1 VRQHWLINSL
11 IGFVLFVLASLAMTS
26 MAITQAQ
33 AQTVS
38 LPGLSSGSEEES
50 ANVSGEEFQK
60 SLTDVIT
67 MLENEE
73 RRTELL
79 KSLRELQ
86 VTAGAASEDDG
97 VVHQGLLGAL
107 ADTLSDLG
115 DQAQSGDSPVD
126 QWSRQLV
133 QGVDDLRALND
144 DADQGEAIRAVAEGA
159 VLALVWGVLLV
170 LMIAFGRLIA
180 TRREWPLD
188 LPRDPK
194 GWLMAVHFLRR
205 MLPWTLSFAI
215 TLGIGQV
222 LPDSPGRTLV
232 LVVAYICL
240 CGRALSVVFETVIAF
255 FSRGHRFTAVQ
266 LLQQHALRG
275 LFVIGALIALGDAVN
290 STRLVE
296 MLGSELSSLASVL
309 SNMLAALLAARFILK
324 FKRPVRHLIC
334 NRPFKQRRDAST
346 AVEMIRS
353 LGGLWH
359 IPALLLVS
367 GSLLAIFITV
377 GDVGT
382 ALARS
387 IISASLLVLTLV
399 VTGLLRRQAERMG
412 KRRHRHR
419 QSQYRKR
426 LERFGFVLA
435 HIFAWMVFAEL
446 SMQVWGSSFFGL
458 GQQAVASARI
468 GQALVSL
475 GATVLLAWL
484 VWIFADTAIQ
494 RALTSSARSRG
505 RRVNQA
511 RAQTITPMIRNVIFV
526 TILIIAVIAGLAN
539 LGVNVTPLLA
549 GAGVIG
555 LAIGFGAQTLVQDLI
570 TGIFILIEDSLA
582 VDDFVQINNHMGTVE
597 GLTLRTVRLR
607 DLDGIVHIITF
618 SRIESIHNM
627 SRQFGIALMRIRIP
641 FDMKIDDAI
650 TLMQET
656 AQELRRDPMMR
667 HYIWSPL
674 EMQGVQGFEDGCPIL
689 RMRFR
694 TAPEMQWDV
703 SRAFNLLLKQ
713 RMEEQEI
720 DLGVPRLSVSME
732 ARSEDRM
739 EATAGTLFSL
749 EEGSQE
755 QAVQENT
762 PPEREQGKHEE
773 TQASDVNSQEHKKP
787 APPKPAPRPT
797 KAEIRQDEQARKHDN
812 TTNRAASH
820 RQKPQAQGKPQ
831 SDSYA
836 SPGGEHGDE

>member
-1 VRQHWLINSL
+1 MRQHWIINTVISV
-11 IGFVLFVLASLAMTS
+11 VLTVLVSV
-26 MAITQAQ
+26 MATQAQ
-33 AQTVS
+33 AQSVS
-38 LPGLSSGSEEES
+38 LPSLAGEPSEEV
-50 ANVSGEEFQK
+50 NVSSEEFQS
-60 SLTDVIT
+60 SLNDVIS

-79 KSLRELQ
+79 GSLRELQ
-86 VTAGAASEDDG
+86 VTADAAEEDT
-97 VVHQGLLGAL
+97 VTRQGLLGAL
-107 ADTLSDLG
+107 ADTLTDIG
-115 DQAQSGDSPVD
+115 EQAQAGDSPID
-126 QWSRQLV
+126 EWSRQLV
-133 QGVDDLRALND
+133 QGAADLRALND
-144 DADQGEAIRAVAEGA
+144 GAGQGAALRAVADST
-159 VLALVWGVLLV
+159 VLAIIWVTLLV
-170 LMIAFGRLIA
+170 VMIAFGRLVA
-180 TRREWPLD
+180 RRRNWPLD

-194 GWLMAVHFLRR
+194 AWLLAAHFLRR
-205 MLPWTLSFAI
+205 MLPWALAFAI
-215 TLGIGQV
+215 TLGIGQL
-222 LPDSPGRTLV
+222 LPYSPGRTLV

-255 FSRGHRFTAVQ
+255 FSRGHRFMAVQ
-266 LLQQHALRG
+266 VLQQRALRG

-296 MLGSELSSLASVL
+296 LLGGELAGLVSVIA
-309 SNMLAALLAARFILK
+309 NMLAALMSARFIIK

-334 NRPFKQRRDAST
+334 NRPYKQRRDANG
-346 AVEMIRS
+346 AVEMIRA

-359 IPALLLVS
+359 IPALLLVG

-399 VTGLLRRQAERMG
+399 ITGLLRRQAARME

-419 QSQYRKR
+419 YSQYRKR

-435 HIFAWMVFAEL
+435 HICSWMVFAEL
-446 SMQVWGSSFFGL
+446 SMQVWGGSLFGI
-458 GQQAVASARI
+458 GQQAVASSRI

-494 RALTSSARSRG
+494 RALTSSVRARG

-526 TILIIAVIAGLAN
+526 TILIIAFIAGLAN

-582 VDDFVQINNHMGTVE
+582 VDDFVRINNHMGTVE

-641 FDMKIDDAI
+641 YDMKIDDAI

-656 AQELRRDPMMR
+656 AQELRKDPMMR

-674 EMQGVQGFEDGCPIL
+674 EMQGVQGFEEGCPVL

-713 RMEEQEI
+713 RMEEQSI

-739 EATAGTLFSL
+739 EPTEGTDLSF
-749 EEGSQE
+749 GDAQ
-755 QAVQENT
+755 T
-762 PPEREQGKHEE
+762 
-773 TQASDVNSQEHKKP
+773 SDAEDQSKKKP

-797 KAEIRQDEQARKHDN
+797 QAEVKRDERERNVPASRTERLTQGESHGNTHAR
-812 TTNRAASH
+812 TNDES
-820 RQKPQAQGKPQ
+820 
-831 SDSYA
+831 
-836 SPGGEHGDE
+836 GDE

>member
-1 VRQHWLINSL
+1 MRQHW
-11 IGFVLFVLASLAMTS
+11 
-26 MAITQAQ
+26 ITQIIVGVVLSMLLSAAALAQ
-33 AQTVS
+33 SVS
-38 LPGLSSGSEEES
+38 LPNLTGGDSSEQSEVSNEDFQRS
-50 ANVSGEEFQK
+50 LGNVIS
-60 SLTDVIT
+60 

-73 RRTELL
+73 QRTALL
-79 KSLRELQ
+79 DSLRELQ
-86 VTAGAASEDDG
+86 VSTEAAEEDG
-97 VVHQGLLGAL
+97 VVRQGLLGAL
-107 ADTLSDLG
+107 ADTLSDIG
-115 DQAQSGDSPVD
+115 EQAQAGDSPID
-126 QWSRQLV
+126 EWSRQLV
-133 QGVDDLRALND
+133 QGVEDLRALNAGAEQR
-144 DADQGEAIRAVAEGA
+144 DAVRAVAEGTLLA
-159 VLALVWGVLLV
+159 VIWSGLLV
-170 LMIAFGRLIA
+170 AMIAFGRVVA
-180 TRREWPLD
+180 KRRHWPLD

-194 GWLMAVHFLRR
+194 AWLLAVHFLRR
-205 MLPWTLSFAI
+205 MLPWALAFVI
-215 TLGIGQV
+215 TLGVGQL
-222 LPDSPGRTLV
+222 LPYSPGRALV

-266 LLQQHALRG
+266 VLQHKALRG

-290 STRLVE
+290 STRLME
-296 MLGSELSSLASVL
+296 LLGTDLSGLVSVL
-309 SNMLAALLAARFILK
+309 ANMLAALLSARFIFK
-324 FKRPVRHLIC
+324 FQRPIRHLIC
-334 NRPFKQRRDAST
+334 NRPYKQRRDAST
-346 AVEMIRS
+346 AVELVRA

-359 IPALLLVS
+359 IPALLMVG
-367 GSLLAIFITV
+367 GSLLAMFVTV

-387 IISASLLVLTLV
+387 IVSASLLVLTLV
-399 VTGLLRRQAERMG
+399 ITGLLRRQEERLG
-412 KRRHRHR
+412 KRRHRR
-419 QSQYRKR
+419 RFSQYRKR

-435 HIFAWMVFAEL
+435 HICAWMVFAEL
-446 SMQVWGSSFFGL
+446 SMQVWGGSLFGL

-526 TILIIAVIAGLAN
+526 AILIIAVIAGLAN

-582 VDDFVQINNHMGTVE
+582 VDDFVQINGHMGTVE

-607 DLDGIVHIITF
+607 DLDGVLHIITF

-641 FDMKIDDAI
+641 YDMKIDDAI

-656 AQELRRDPMMR
+656 AQELRKDPMMR

-674 EMQGVQGFEDGCPIL
+674 EMQGVQGFEEGCPIL

-713 RMEEQEI
+713 RMEAQEI

-732 ARSEDRM
+732 ARSESRM
-739 EATAGTLFSL
+739 EDTSGTDLSMERG
-749 EEGSQE
+749 EESRSSS
-755 QAVQENT
+755 N
-762 PPEREQGKHEE
+762 EE
-773 TQASDVNSQEHKKP
+773 PHKKP

-797 KAEIRQDEQARKHDN
+797 QAEIRQDERERHGTSAQA
-812 TTNRAASH
+812 
-820 RQKPQAQGKPQ
+820 KPQAQGKPQ
-831 SDSYA
+831 SEAYA
-836 SPGGEHGDE
+836 RPHGENGDE

>member
-1 VRQHWLINSL
+1 VRQYGLINTIISVVFFL
-11 IGFVLFVLASLAMTS
+11 LASLILTS
-26 MAITQAQ
+26 LAFTQAQ
-33 AQTVS
+33 AQIVS
-38 LPGLSSGSEEES
+38 LPSLGGGAEEQAE
-50 ANVSGEEFQK
+50 VSGEEFQR
-60 SLTDVIT
+60 SLNDVIG
-67 MLENEE
+67 MLESEE
-73 RRTELL
+73 QRTQLL
-79 KSLRELQ
+79 ESLRELQ
-86 VTAGAASEDDG
+86 IATGAAEQES
-97 VVHQGLLGAL
+97 VVRQGGLLGAL

-115 DQAQSGDSPVD
+115 DQAQAGNSPVD
-126 QWSRQLV
+126 EWARQLV
-133 QGVDDLRALND
+133 QGVEDLRALND
-144 DADQGEAIRAVAEGA
+144 DADQGEAVRAVAEGA
-159 VLALVWGVLLV
+159 VLAVVWTALLV
-170 LMIAFGRLIA
+170 VMIAFGRMLA
-180 TRREWPLD
+180 TRRDWPLD

-194 GWLMAVHFLRR
+194 GWLLAVHFFRR
-205 MLPWTLSFAI
+205 MLPWALSFAI

-255 FSRGHRFTAVQ
+255 FSRGHRFTAVL
-266 LLQQHALRG
+266 LLQQQALRG

-290 STRLVE
+290 SSRLVE
-296 MLGSELSSLASVL
+296 MLGSELSSLVSVL
-309 SNMLAALLAARFILK
+309 ANMLAALLSARFILK

-334 NRPFKQRRDAST
+334 NRPYKQRRDAST

-399 VTGLLRRQAERMG
+399 ITGLLRRQAERMG

-419 QSQYRKR
+419 YSQYRKR

-435 HIFAWMVFAEL
+435 HICSWMVFAEL
-446 SMQVWGSSFFGL
+446 SMQVWGGSLFGL
-458 GQQAVASARI
+458 GQQAVASTRI
-468 GQALVSL
+468 GQALLSL

-494 RALTSSARSRG
+494 RALTSSSRARG

-526 TILIIAVIAGLAN
+526 TILIIAVISGLAN

-582 VDDFVQINNHMGTVE
+582 VDDFVQINGHMGTVE

-607 DLDGIVHIITF
+607 DLDGVVHIITF

-641 FDMKIDDAI
+641 YDMKIDDAI

-713 RMEEQEI
+713 RMEAQEI

-739 EATAGTLFSL
+739 EATSGTSFSL
-749 EEGSQE
+749 EDGVSENAQSEAKAAPASAQSAASQS
-755 QAVQENT
+755 V
-762 PPEREQGKHEE
+762 
-773 TQASDVNSQEHKKP
+773 ASQTEHHKKP
-787 APPKPAPRPT
+787 APPTPAPRPT
-797 KAEIRQDEQARKHDN
+797 KAEIRQDEQVRKHGEMA
-812 TTNRAASH
+812 NRAASH
-820 RQKPQAQGKPQ
+820 RHTPQVQGEPQ
-831 SDSYA
+831 GETYA
-836 SPGGEHGDE
+836 SPGGEHGDQ

>member
-1 VRQHWLINSL
+1 MRQHWLISAV
-11 IGFVLFVLASLAMTS
+11 IGVVLFVLASLLLTS

-33 AQTVS
+33 AQVVS
-38 LPGLSSGSEEES
+38 IPGLGGGSEEQEVE
-50 ANVSGEEFQK
+50 VSGEEFQA

-73 RRTELL
+73 QRTELL
-79 KSLRELQ
+79 TSLRELQ
-86 VTAGAASEDDG
+86 VTADAATEDEG
-97 VVHQGLLGAL
+97 VVRQGLLGAL

-115 DQAQSGDSPVD
+115 DQAQAGDSPVD
-126 QWSRQLV
+126 QWARQLV
-133 QGVDDLRALND
+133 QGADDLRALND

-159 VLALVWGVLLV
+159 VLALVWIGLLV
-170 LMIAFGRLIA
+170 VMIAFGRMVA

-194 GWLMAVHFLRR
+194 AWLMAVHFLRR
-205 MLPWTLSFAI
+205 MLPWALAFAI

-275 LFVIGALIALGDAVN
+275 MFVIGALIALGDAAN

-296 MLGSELSSLASVL
+296 LLGSELSSLVSVL
-309 SNMLAALLAARFILK
+309 SNMLAALLSARFILK

-412 KRRHRHR
+412 RRRHRHR

-703 SRAFNLLLKQ
+703 ARAFNLLLKQ
-713 RMEEQEI
+713 RMEAQEI
-720 DLGVPRLSVSME
+720 DLGVPRLSISME
-732 ARSEDRM
+732 SRSEDRM
-739 EATAGTLFSL
+739 EATAGTSFSL
-749 EEGSQE
+749 DNEAPESDQGESDTEQE
-755 QAVQENT
+755 S
-762 PPEREQGKHEE
+762 E
-773 TQASDVNSQEHKKP
+773 TDTGDHKKP

-797 KAEIRQDEQARKHDN
+797 KAEIRRDEQARKYDE
-812 TTNRAASH
+812 TPNRAASH
-820 RQKPQAQGKPQ
+820 RQKPPAQGKPQ
-831 SDSYA
+831 ADTYA
-836 SPGGEHGDE
+836 STGGEHGDE

>member
-1 VRQHWLINSL
+1 MRQHRLIHTIIS
-11 IGFVLFVLASLAMTS
+11 IVFFVLISVTA
-26 MAITQAQ
+26 TQAQ
-33 AQTVS
+33 AQMVS
-38 LPGLSSGSEEES
+38 LPSLGGGADEEKSDVSSS
-50 ANVSGEEFQK
+50 EFQS
-60 SLTDVIT
+60 SLNDVIG

-73 RRTELL
+73 QRTQLL
-79 KSLRELQ
+79 SSLRELQ
-86 VTAGAASEDDG
+86 VTADAANEEDSI
-97 VVHQGLLGAL
+97 VRQGLLGAL

-115 DQAQSGDSPVD
+115 DQAQAGNSPLD
-126 QWSRQLV
+126 EWSRQLA
-133 QGVDDLRALND
+133 QGADDLRALTD
-144 DADQGEAIRAVAEGA
+144 DADQGEIIRAVAEGA
-159 VLALVWGVLLV
+159 VLALIWTGLLV
-170 LMIAFGRLIA
+170 VMIALGRMLA
-180 TRREWPLD
+180 TRRHWPLD

-194 GWLMAVHFLRR
+194 GRLLAIHFFRR
-205 MLPWTLSFAI
+205 MLPWTLAFAI
-215 TLGIGQV
+215 TLGVGQV
-222 LPDSPGRTLV
+222 LPDSPGRTMV
-232 LVVAYICL
+232 LVMAYICL
-240 CGRALSVVFETVIAF
+240 CGRALSVVFETVVAF

-266 LLQQHALRG
+266 LLQQQALRG
-275 LFVIGALIALGDAVN
+275 LFVIGAVIALGDAVN

-296 MLGSELSSLASVL
+296 LLGSELSSLVSVL
-309 SNMLAALLAARFILK
+309 ANMLAALLSVRFILK

-367 GSLLAIFITV
+367 GSLMAIFITA

-399 VTGLLRRQAERMG
+399 ITGLLRRQSERMG

-419 QSQYRKR
+419 YSQYRKR

-435 HIFAWMVFAEL
+435 YICSWMVFAEL
-446 SMQVWGSSFFGL
+446 SMQVWGGSLFGL

-475 GATVLLAWL
+475 GATLLLAWL
-484 VWIFADTAIQ
+484 VWILADTAIQ

-526 TILIIAVIAGLAN
+526 IILIIAVISGLAN

-582 VDDFVQINNHMGTVE
+582 VDDFVKINSHMGTVE

-607 DLDGIVHIITF
+607 DLDGVVHIITF

-641 FDMKIDDAI
+641 YDMKIDDAI

-656 AQELRRDPMMR
+656 AQELRKDPMMR

-713 RMEEQEI
+713 RMESQAI
-720 DLGVPRLSVSME
+720 DLGIPRLSVSME
-732 ARSEDRM
+732 ARSEDRRQDETGTDFAI
-739 EATAGTLFSL
+739 EASG
-749 EEGSQE
+749 EEDTDSS
-755 QAVQENT
+755 
-762 PPEREQGKHEE
+762 R
-773 TQASDVNSQEHKKP
+773 KKP
-787 APPKPAPRPT
+787 APPQPAPLPT
-797 KAEIRQDEQARKHDN
+797 KAETQRDEYERANDK
-812 TTNRAASH
+812 TAERAASH
-820 RQKPQAQGKPQ
+820 RHKPQAQGEPQ
-831 SDSYA
+831 SNTYA
-836 SPGGEHGDE
+836 SASGEHGDE

>member
-1 VRQHWLINSL
+1 MRQHWIINTVISVFL
-11 IGFVLFVLASLAMTS
+11 TVLVSVTATQV
-26 MAITQAQ
+26 QAQ
-33 AQTVS
+33 SVS
-38 LPGLSSGSEEES
+38 LPSLAGEPSDEV
-50 ANVSGEEFQK
+50 NVSSEEFQS
-60 SLTDVIT
+60 SLNDVIS

-79 KSLRELQ
+79 GSLRELQ
-86 VTAGAASEDDG
+86 VTADAAEEDT
-97 VVHQGLLGAL
+97 VTRQGLLGAL
-107 ADTLSDLG
+107 ADTLTDIG
-115 DQAQSGDSPVD
+115 EQAQAGDSPID
-126 QWSRQLV
+126 EWSRQLV
-133 QGVDDLRALND
+133 QGAADLRALND
-144 DADQGEAIRAVAEGA
+144 GAGQGAALRAVADGTVMA
-159 VLALVWGVLLV
+159 VIWITLLV
-170 LMIAFGRLIA
+170 VMIAFGRLVA
-180 TRREWPLD
+180 RRRSWPLD

-194 GWLMAVHFLRR
+194 AWLLAAHFLRR
-205 MLPWTLSFAI
+205 MLPWALAFAI
-215 TLGIGQV
+215 TLGIGQL
-222 LPDSPGRTLV
+222 LPFSPGRTLV

-255 FSRGHRFTAVQ
+255 FSRGHRFMAVQ
-266 LLQQHALRG
+266 LLQQRALRG

-296 MLGSELSSLASVL
+296 LLGGELAGLVSVIA
-309 SNMLAALLAARFILK
+309 NMLAALMSARFIIK

-334 NRPFKQRRDAST
+334 NRPYKQRRDANG
-346 AVEMIRS
+346 AVEMIRA

-359 IPALLLVS
+359 IPALLLVG

-399 VTGLLRRQAERMG
+399 ITGLLRRQAVRME

-419 QSQYRKR
+419 YSQYRKR

-435 HIFAWMVFAEL
+435 HICSWMIFAEL
-446 SMQVWGSSFFGL
+446 SMQVWGGSLFGI
-458 GQQAVASARI
+458 GQQAVASSRI

-494 RALTSSARSRG
+494 RALTSSVRARG

-526 TILIIAVIAGLAN
+526 TILIIAFIAGLAN

-582 VDDFVQINNHMGTVE
+582 VDDFVRINNHMGTVE

-607 DLDGIVHIITF
+607 DLDGVVHIITF

-641 FDMKIDDAI
+641 YDMKIDDAI

-656 AQELRRDPMMR
+656 AQELRKDPMMR

-674 EMQGVQGFEDGCPIL
+674 EMQGVQSFEEGCPVL

-713 RMEEQEI
+713 RMEEQSI

-739 EATAGTLFSL
+739 EPTEGTDLSF
-749 EEGSQE
+749 GDAQ
-755 QAVQENT
+755 T
-762 PPEREQGKHEE
+762 
-773 TQASDVNSQEHKKP
+773 SDAEDQSKKKP

-797 KAEIRQDEQARKHDN
+797 QAEVKRDERERNVSTSRTEHLTQSEPRSNTYAR
-812 TTNRAASH
+812 TNAE
-820 RQKPQAQGKPQ
+820 
-831 SDSYA
+831 SD
-836 SPGGEHGDE
+836 DE

>member
-1 VRQHWLINSL
+1 MRQHWLINSL
-11 IGFVLFVLASLAMTS
+11 IGVVLFVLASLAVTS

-33 AQTVS
+33 AQVVS
-38 LPGLSSGSEEES
+38 LPGLSSGSEEQAAE
-50 ANVSGEEFQK
+50 VSGEEFQS
-60 SLTDVIT
+60 SLNDVIT
-67 MLENEE
+67 MLENEQQ
-73 RRTELL
+73 RTELL

-86 VTAGAASEDDG
+86 VTADAASEDEG
-97 VVHQGLLGAL
+97 VVRQGLLGAL

-115 DQAQSGDSPVD
+115 DQAEAGGSPID
-126 QWSRQLV
+126 EWARQLA
-133 QGVDDLRALND
+133 QGVEDLRALND

-159 VLALVWGVLLV
+159 VLAFIWGVLLV
-170 LMIAFGRLIA
+170 VMIAFGRMVA

-205 MLPWTLSFAI
+205 MLPWALSFAI

-266 LLQQHALRG
+266 LLQQRALRG

-290 STRLVE
+290 SSRLVE
-296 MLGSELSSLASVL
+296 MLGSELSSLVSVL
-309 SNMLAALLAARFILK
+309 SNMLAALLAARFIIK

-346 AVEMIRS
+346 AVEMVRS

-399 VTGLLRRQAERMG
+399 VTGLLRRQAERIG

-435 HIFAWMVFAEL
+435 HICSWMVFAEL

-468 GQALVSL
+468 GQALMSL

-511 RAQTITPMIRNVIFV
+511 RAQTITPMIRNIIFV

-582 VDDFVQINNHMGTVE
+582 VDDFVQINSHTGTVE

-713 RMEEQEI
+713 RMEAQEI

-739 EATAGTLFSL
+739 EAAAGTSFSL
-749 EEGSQE
+749 EKGSQE
-755 QAVQENT
+755 TAQENGSS
-762 PPEREQGKHEE
+762 ESEQGKGEA
-773 TQASDVNSQEHKKP
+773 TQASGSNDEHHKKP
-787 APPKPAPRPT
+787 APPKPAPQPT
-797 KAEIRQDEQARKHDN
+797 KAEIRQDEQARKQDK
-812 TTNRAASH
+812 TANRAVSH
-820 RQKPQAQGKPQ
+820 RQKPQAQGEPQ
-831 SDSYA
+831 GDTYA

>member
-1 VRQHWLINSL
+1 VRQHWLIKSF
-11 IGFVLFVLASLAMTS
+11 IGFVLLVLASLAVTS

-38 LPGLSSGSEEES
+38 LPGLSSSSEEQTAE
-50 ANVSGEEFQK
+50 VSGEEFQQ
-60 SLTDVIT
+60 SLNDVIT
-67 MLENEE
+67 MLENEQQ
-73 RRTELL
+73 RTELL

-86 VTAGAASEDDG
+86 VTAGAASEDEG

-133 QGVDDLRALND
+133 QGVEDMRALND
-144 DADQGEAIRAVAEGA
+144 DADQGEAVRAVAEGA
-159 VLALVWGVLLV
+159 VLAFIWGVLLV
-170 LMIAFGRLIA
+170 VMIAFGRMVA

-205 MLPWTLSFAI
+205 MLPWALSFAI

-232 LVVAYICL
+232 LVVAYICV

-266 LLQQHALRG
+266 LLQQRALRG

-290 STRLVE
+290 SSRLVE
-296 MLGSELSSLASVL
+296 MLGSELSSLVSVL
-309 SNMLAALLAARFILK
+309 SNMLAALLAARFIIK

-713 RMEEQEI
+713 RMEAQEI

-732 ARSEDRM
+732 ARAEDRM
-739 EATAGTLFSL
+739 EAAAGTSFSL
-749 EEGSQE
+749 EEGPQDK
-755 QAVQENT
+755 AAQENGSS
-762 PPEREQGKHEE
+762 ENEQGKGEA
-773 TQASDVNSQEHKKP
+773 TQADESNTEDHKKP
-787 APPKPAPRPT
+787 APPTPAPRPT
-797 KAEIRQDEQARKHDN
+797 KAEIRQDEQTRKHDK
-812 TTNRAASH
+812 TANRAASH
-820 RQKPQAQGKPQ
+820 RQKPQAQGEPKGDTYT
-831 SDSYA
+831 ST
-836 SPGGEHGDE
+836 GGEHGDE

>member
-1 VRQHWLINSL
+1 MRQHWI
-11 IGFVLFVLASLAMTS
+11 IKIIVVMVLS
-26 MAITQAQ
+26 MLLCATAQ
-33 AQTVS
+33 AQSVS
-38 LPGLSSGSEEES
+38 LPNLAGSDSSEQAE
-50 ANVSGEEFQK
+50 VSNEEFQS
-60 SLTDVIT
+60 SLNDVIS

-73 RRTELL
+73 QRTALL
-79 KSLRELQ
+79 SSLRELQ
-86 VTAGAASEDDG
+86 VSTDAAEDEG
-97 VVHQGLLGAL
+97 VVRQGLLGAL
-107 ADTLSDLG
+107 ADTLTDIG
-115 DQAQSGDSPVD
+115 EQAQAGDSPID
-126 QWSRQLV
+126 EWSRQLV
-133 QGVDDLRALND
+133 QGADDLRALND
-144 DADQGEAIRAVAEGA
+144 GADQGEAVRAVADGA
-159 VLALVWGVLLV
+159 VLGFVWTTLLV
-170 LMIAFGRLIA
+170 VMIAFGRLVA
-180 TRREWPLD
+180 TRRHWPLD

-194 GWLMAVHFLRR
+194 AWLLAVHFLRR
-205 MLPWTLSFAI
+205 MLPWTLAFAL
-215 TLGIGQV
+215 TLGIGQI
-222 LPDSPGRTLV
+222 LPYSPGRAV
-232 LVVAYICL
+232 VQVVAYICL

-255 FSRGHRFTAVQ
+255 FSRGHRFPAVQ
-266 LLQQHALRG
+266 VLQHKALRG

-296 MLGSELSSLASVL
+296 LLGAELSSLVSVL
-309 SNMLAALLAARFILK
+309 ANMLAALLSARFIFK
-324 FKRPVRHLIC
+324 FQRPVRHLIC
-334 NRPFKQRRDAST
+334 NRPYKQRRDASA
-346 AVEMIRS
+346 AVEMIRA

-359 IPALLLVS
+359 IPALLMVG
-367 GSLLAIFITV
+367 GSLMAIFITV

-387 IISASLLVLTLV
+387 IVSASLLVLTLV
-399 VTGLLRRQAERMG
+399 ATGLLRRQSERLN
-412 KRRHRHR
+412 KRRHRR
-419 QSQYRKR
+419 RFSQYRKR

-435 HIFAWMVFAEL
+435 HICAWMVFAEL
-446 SMQVWGSSFFGL
+446 SMQVWGGSLFGL

-475 GATVLLAWL
+475 GATILLAWL

-582 VDDFVQINNHMGTVE
+582 VDDFVQINGHMGTVE

-607 DLDGIVHIITF
+607 DLDGVVHIITF

-641 FDMKIDDAI
+641 YDMKIDDAI

-656 AQELRRDPMMR
+656 AQELRKDPMMR

-674 EMQGVQGFEDGCPIL
+674 EMQGVQGFEEGCPIL

-713 RMEEQEI
+713 RMEAQEI
-720 DLGVPRLSVSME
+720 DLGVPRLSLSME
-732 ARSEDRM
+732 ARSESRM
-739 EATAGTLFSL
+739 EDTSGTDLSFERG
-749 EEGSQE
+749 EEGGSSRQQE
-755 QAVQENT
+755 
-762 PPEREQGKHEE
+762 
-773 TQASDVNSQEHKKP
+773 DHKKP

-797 KAEIRQDEQARKHDN
+797 QAEIRQDERE
-812 TTNRAASH
+812 RRGASAH
-820 RQKPQAQGKPQ
+820 AKPQAQGKPQ
-831 SDSYA
+831 SEAYA
-836 SPGGEHGDE
+836 RPHGENGDE

>member
-1 VRQHWLINSL
+1 
-11 IGFVLFVLASLAMTS
+11 

-38 LPGLSSGSEEES
+38 LPGLSSSSEEQTAE
-50 ANVSGEEFQK
+50 VSGEEFQQ
-60 SLTDVIT
+60 SLNDVIT
-67 MLENEE
+67 MLENEQQ
-73 RRTELL
+73 RTELL

-86 VTAGAASEDDG
+86 VTAGAASEDEG

-133 QGVDDLRALND
+133 QGVEDMRALND
-144 DADQGEAIRAVAEGA
+144 DADQGEAVRAVAEGA
-159 VLALVWGVLLV
+159 VLAFIWGVLLV
-170 LMIAFGRLIA
+170 VMIAFGRMVA

-205 MLPWTLSFAI
+205 MLPWALSFAI

-232 LVVAYICL
+232 LVVAYICV

-266 LLQQHALRG
+266 LLQQRALRG

-290 STRLVE
+290 SSRLVE
-296 MLGSELSSLASVL
+296 MLGSELSSLVSVL
-309 SNMLAALLAARFILK
+309 SNMLAALLAARFIIK

-618 SRIESIHNM
+618 SRIQSIHNM

-713 RMEEQEI
+713 RMEAQEI

-732 ARSEDRM
+732 ARAEDLM
-739 EATAGTLFSL
+739 EATAGTSFSL

-755 QAVQENT
+755 QAGQENGSS
-762 PPEREQGKHEE
+762 ENEQGKGEV
-773 TQASDVNSQEHKKP
+773 TQTGDANPEDHKKP

-797 KAEIRQDEQARKHDN
+797 KAEIRQDEQTRKHDE
-812 TTNRAASH
+812 TANRAASH

-836 SPGGEHGDE
+836 STGGEHGDE

>member
-1 VRQHWLINSL
+1 MRQHWLIKSL
-11 IGFVLFVLASLAMTS
+11 IGVALFVLANLVLMST
-26 MAITQAQ
+26 AITQAQ

-38 LPGLSSGSEEES
+38 LPSLGGGSEEET
-50 ANVSGEEFQK
+50 AEVSGEEFQA
-60 SLTDVIT
+60 SLNDVIG
-67 MLENEE
+67 MLENEKQ
-73 RRTELL
+73 RTELL
-79 KSLRELQ
+79 NSLRELQ
-86 VTAGAASEDDG
+86 VTAGTVGKKEG

-115 DQAQSGDSPVD
+115 DQAQAGGSPVD

-133 QGVDDLRALND
+133 QGANDLRALND
-144 DADQGEAIRAVAEGA
+144 DADQGEAIRAVVEGA
-159 VLALVWGVLLV
+159 VLALVWIVLLV
-170 LMIAFGRLIA
+170 VMIAFGRMLA

-205 MLPWTLSFAI
+205 MLPWALAFAM
-215 TLGIGQV
+215 TLGVGQV
-222 LPDSPGRTLV
+222 LPDSPGRTLA

-290 STRLVE
+290 SSRLVE
-296 MLGSELSSLASVL
+296 MLGSELSSLVSVL
-309 SNMLAALLAARFILK
+309 SNMLAALLAARFIIK

-334 NRPFKQRRDAST
+334 NRPFKQRRDASA

-359 IPALLLVS
+359 IPALLMVS

-399 VTGLLRRQAERMG
+399 VTGLLSRQAERMG

-419 QSQYRKR
+419 YSQYRKR

-435 HIFAWMVFAEL
+435 HICAWMVFAEL

-713 RMEEQEI
+713 RMEAQEI

-732 ARSEDRM
+732 ARSEDRL
-739 EATAGTLFSL
+739 EAAAGMSFAL
-749 EEGSQE
+749 EKDPQEGDSQE
-755 QAVQENT
+755 DSRESGQSGDEAGQEGESNT
-762 PPEREQGKHEE
+762 EQ
-773 TQASDVNSQEHKKP
+773 HKKP

-797 KAEIRQDEQARKHDN
+797 KAEIRRDEQERKHDKTAN
-812 TTNRAASH
+812 HAASH
-820 RQKPQAQGKPQ
+820 RRQPQAQGEPHGE
-831 SDSYA
+831 SYA
-836 SPGGEHGDE
+836 SPGGEHGD

>member
-1 VRQHWLINSL
+1 MRQHWLINSL
-11 IGFVLFVLASLAMTS
+11 IGVALFVLASLVMTS
-26 MAITQAQ
+26 MTITQAQ

-38 LPGLSSGSEEES
+38 LPSLGGGSEEET
-50 ANVSGEEFQK
+50 AEVSGEEFQA
-60 SLTDVIT
+60 SLNDVIT

-86 VTAGAASEDDG
+86 VTADAASEDEG
-97 VVHQGLLGAL
+97 VVRQGLLGAL

-115 DQAQSGDSPVD
+115 DQAQAGDSPVD
-126 QWSRQLV
+126 QWARQLV
-133 QGVDDLRALND
+133 QGAEDLRALND
-144 DADQGEAIRAVAEGA
+144 DADQGEAIRAVVEGA
-159 VLALVWGVLLV
+159 ILALIWGVLLV
-170 LMIAFGRLIA
+170 VMIAIGRMVA

-194 GWLMAVHFLRR
+194 AWLMAVHFLRR
-205 MLPWTLSFAI
+205 MLPWALSFAI

-266 LLQQHALRG
+266 LLQQRALRG
-275 LFVIGALIALGDAVN
+275 MFVIGALIALGDAVN

-296 MLGSELSSLASVL
+296 LLGSELSSLVSVL
-309 SNMLAALLAARFILK
+309 SNMLAALLAARFIIK

-399 VTGLLRRQAERMG
+399 VTGLLRRQAERIG

-468 GQALVSL
+468 GQALFSL

-494 RALTSSARSRG
+494 RALMSSARSRG

-713 RMEEQEI
+713 RMEAQEI
-720 DLGVPRLSVSME
+720 DLGVPRLSISME
-732 ARSEDRM
+732 SRSEDRM
-739 EATAGTLFSL
+739 EATAGTSFSL
-749 EEGSQE
+749 DDD
-755 QAVQENT
+755 A
-762 PPEREQGKHEE
+762 P
-773 TQASDVNSQEHKKP
+773 ASDQRASDAEQESDTDDHKRP
-787 APPKPAPRPT
+787 TPPKPAPRPT
-797 KAEIRQDEQARKHDN
+797 KAEIRRDEQERKYDK
-812 TTNRAASH
+812 TADRAASH
-820 RQKPQAQGKPQ
+820 RQKPPAQGKPQ
-831 SDSYA
+831 AGTYA
-836 SPGGEHGDE
+836 STGGEHGDE

>member
-1 VRQHWLINSL
+1 MRQHWIINTAIYIAL
-11 IGFVLFVLASLAMTS
+11 TVLVSV
-26 MAITQAQ
+26 MAAQVQAQ
-33 AQTVS
+33 VVS
-38 LPGLSSGSEEES
+38 LSGLSGNEPNQEEE
-50 ANVSGEEFQK
+50 VSSDEFQR
-60 SLTDVIT
+60 SLNDVIA
-67 MLENEE
+67 MLDNEE
-73 RRTELL
+73 QRTALL
-79 KSLRELQ
+79 NSLRELQ
-86 VTAGAASEDDG
+86 VTTDATQEEGI
-97 VVHQGLLGAL
+97 VRQGLLGAL
-107 ADTLSDLG
+107 ADTLTDLG
-115 DQAQSGDSPVD
+115 EQAQAGNSPID
-126 QWSRQLV
+126 EWSRQLV
-133 QGVDDLRALND
+133 QGAADLRALNAGTD
-144 DADQGEAIRAVAEGA
+144 RGQAIREVVDGA
-159 VLALVWGVLLV
+159 VMGIIWVTLLV
-170 LMIAFGRLIA
+170 LMIAFGRLVA

-194 GWLMAVHFLRR
+194 AWLLAAHFLRR
-205 MLPWTLSFAI
+205 MLPWALAFAI
-215 TLGIGQV
+215 ILGIAQL
-222 LPDSPGRTLV
+222 LPYSPGRTVV
-232 LVVAYICL
+232 LVIAYVCL
-240 CGRALSVVFETVIAF
+240 FGRALSVVFETVIAF

-266 LLQQHALRG
+266 LLQQQALRG

-290 STRLVE
+290 SARLVDL
-296 MLGSELSSLASVL
+296 LGTELSSLVSML
-309 SNMLAALLAARFILK
+309 SNMLAALLAARFIIK
-324 FKRPVRHLIC
+324 FKQPVRHLIC
-334 NRPFKQRRDAST
+334 NRPYKQRREAST
-346 AVEMIRS
+346 AVEMVRT

-359 IPALLLVS
+359 IPALLLVG

-399 VTGLLRRQAERMG
+399 VTGLIRRQSERLS
-412 KRRHRHR
+412 KRRRR
-419 QSQYRKR
+419 RFSQYRKR

-435 HIFAWMVFAEL
+435 HICSWMVFAEL
-446 SMQVWGSSFFGL
+446 SMQVWGGSLFGL
-458 GQQAVASARI
+458 GQEAVASTRI

-475 GATVLLAWL
+475 GATILLAWL

-494 RALTSSARSRG
+494 RALTSSGRARG

-526 TILIIAVIAGLAN
+526 AILIIAFIVGLAN

-582 VDDFVQINNHMGTVE
+582 VDDFVRINNHMGTVE

-607 DLDGIVHIITF
+607 DLDGVVHIITF

-641 FDMKIDDAI
+641 YDMKIDDAI

-656 AQELRRDPMMR
+656 AQELRNDPMMR

-674 EMQGVQGFEDGCPIL
+674 EMQGVQGFEEGCPIL

-713 RMEEQEI
+713 RMEAQSI

-739 EATAGTLFSL
+739 EPTGGTDLSFDNGEATTG
-749 EEGSQE
+749 E
-755 QAVQENT
+755 
-762 PPEREQGKHEE
+762 HE
-773 TQASDVNSQEHKKP
+773 ANKKP
-787 APPKPAPRPT
+787 APPRPAPQPT
-797 KAEIRQDEQARKHDN
+797 QAEIERDEGR
-812 TTNRAASH
+812 TYR
-820 RQKPQAQGKPQ
+820 G
-831 SDSYA
+831 
-836 SPGGEHGDE
+836 SP

>member
-1 VRQHWLINSL
+1 MLSML
-11 IGFVLFVLASLAMTS
+11 LSATALAQS
-26 MAITQAQ
+26 
-33 AQTVS
+33 VS
-38 LPGLSSGSEEES
+38 LPTLAGSESSEQTD
-50 ANVSGEEFQK
+50 VSNEEFQS
-60 SLTDVIT
+60 SLNDVIS

-73 RRTELL
+73 QRTALL
-79 KSLRELQ
+79 TSLRELQ
-86 VTAGAASEDDG
+86 VSTDAAEEEG
-97 VVHQGLLGAL
+97 VVRQGLLGAL
-107 ADTLSDLG
+107 ADTLTDIG
-115 DQAQSGDSPVD
+115 EQAQAGDSPID
-126 QWSRQLV
+126 EWSRQLV
-133 QGVDDLRALND
+133 QGAEDLRALND
-144 DADQGEAIRAVAEGA
+144 GASRGEALRAVADGA
-159 VLALVWGVLLV
+159 VLGFVWTTLLV
-170 LMIAFGRLIA
+170 VMIAFGRLVA
-180 TRREWPLD
+180 TRRHWPLD

-194 GWLMAVHFLRR
+194 AWLLAVHFLRR
-205 MLPWTLSFAI
+205 MLPWTLAFAM
-215 TLGIGQV
+215 TLGIGQI
-222 LPDSPGRTLV
+222 LPYSPGRAVV

-255 FSRGHRFTAVQ
+255 FSRGHRFPAVQ
-266 LLQQHALRG
+266 VLQHKALRG

-296 MLGSELSSLASVL
+296 LLGAELSSLVSVL
-309 SNMLAALLAARFILK
+309 ANMLAALLSARFIFK
-324 FKRPVRHLIC
+324 FQRPVRHLIC
-334 NRPFKQRRDAST
+334 NRPYKQRRDASA
-346 AVEMIRS
+346 AVEMIRA

-359 IPALLLVS
+359 IPALLMVG
-367 GSLLAIFITV
+367 GSLMAIFITV

-387 IISASLLVLTLV
+387 IVSASLLVLTLV
-399 VTGLLRRQAERMG
+399 ATGLLRRQSERLN
-412 KRRHRHR
+412 KRRHRR
-419 QSQYRKR
+419 RFSQYRKR

-435 HIFAWMVFAEL
+435 HICAWMVFAEL
-446 SMQVWGSSFFGL
+446 SMQVWGGSLFGL

-475 GATVLLAWL
+475 GATILLAWL

-582 VDDFVQINNHMGTVE
+582 VDDFVQINGHMGTVE

-607 DLDGIVHIITF
+607 DLDGVVHIITF

-641 FDMKIDDAI
+641 YDMKIDDAI

-656 AQELRRDPMMR
+656 AQELRKDPMMR

-674 EMQGVQGFEDGCPIL
+674 EMQGVQGFEEGCPIL

-713 RMEEQEI
+713 RMEAQEI
-720 DLGVPRLSVSME
+720 DLGVPRLSLSME
-732 ARSEDRM
+732 ARSESRM
-739 EATAGTLFSL
+739 QDTSGTDLSFERG
-749 EEGSQE
+749 EESSSSSQE
-755 QAVQENT
+755 
-762 PPEREQGKHEE
+762 G
-773 TQASDVNSQEHKKP
+773 HKKP

-797 KAEIRQDEQARKHDN
+797 QAEIRQDERERHGASTQA
-812 TTNRAASH
+812 
-820 RQKPQAQGKPQ
+820 KPQAQGKPQ
-831 SDSYA
+831 SEAYA
-836 SPGGEHGDE
+836 RPHGEDGDE

>member
-1 VRQHWLINSL
+1 MRQQWW
-11 IGFVLFVLASLAMTS
+11 IGFIVSIALCLLTGAV
-26 MAITQAQ
+26 QAQ
-33 AQTVS
+33 GVS
-38 LPGLSSGSEEES
+38 LPSLGGDQGDSQEPTVSS
-50 ANVSGEEFQK
+50 NEFQS
-60 SLTDVIT
+60 SLNDVIT
-67 MLENEE
+67 LLENEE
-73 RRTELL
+73 QRTALL
-79 KSLRELQ
+79 DSLRELQ
-86 VTAGAASEDDG
+86 VTSEATENDG
-97 VVHQGLLGAL
+97 GVRQGLLGAL

-115 DQAQSGDSPVD
+115 DQAQAGNSPID
-126 QWSRQLV
+126 EWSRQLV
-133 QGVDDLRALND
+133 QGAADLRALNEGT
-144 DADQGEAIRAVAEGA
+144 DQGQALREVVDGA
-159 VLALVWGVLLV
+159 LFATVWVLLLTV
-170 LMIAFGRLIA
+170 MIAFGRLVA

-194 GWLMAVHFLRR
+194 AWLLVAHFFRR
-205 MLPWTLSFAI
+205 MLPWALSFAI
-215 TLGIGQV
+215 ILGIGQ
-222 LPDSPGRTLV
+222 LLAYSPGRALV
-232 LVVAYICL
+232 LVIAYVCL

-266 LLQQHALRG
+266 QLQQQALRG

-290 STRLVE
+290 STRLIE
-296 MLGSELSSLASVL
+296 LLGPELASLVSVL
-309 SNMLAALLAARFILK
+309 ANMLAALLAARFILK
-324 FKRPVRHLIC
+324 FKRPIRHLIC
-334 NRPFKQRRDAST
+334 NRPYKQRRDASA
-346 AVEMIRS
+346 AVEMVRT

-359 IPALLLVS
+359 IPALLMVG

-399 VTGLLRRQAERMG
+399 VTGLLRRQAERLT
-412 KRRHRHR
+412 KRRHRRRH
-419 QSQYRKR
+419 SQYRKR

-435 HIFAWMVFAEL
+435 HICAWMVFAEL
-446 SMQVWGSSFFGL
+446 SMQVWGGSLFGL

-526 TILIIAVIAGLAN
+526 AILIIAVIAGLAN

-582 VDDFVQINNHMGTVE
+582 VDDFVQINGHMGTVE
-597 GLTLRTVRLR
+597 GLTLRTVKLR
-607 DLDGIVHIITF
+607 DLDGVVHIITF

-641 FDMKIDDAI
+641 FDMRIDDAI

-656 AQELRRDPMMR
+656 AQELRKDPMMR

-713 RMEEQEI
+713 RMEEQKI

-732 ARSEDRM
+732 PRSQEEVNESAGTDFFID
-739 EATAGTLFSL
+739 TAGSGD
-749 EEGSQE
+749 E
-755 QAVQENT
+755 APKRPT
-762 PPEREQGKHEE
+762 PPQ
-773 TQASDVNSQEHKKP
+773 
-787 APPKPAPRPT
+787 PAPRPT
-797 KAEIRQDEQARKHDN
+797 RAETRRDERERHSEHAEPRGQGEPAHEAYAR
-812 TTNRAASH
+812 
-820 RQKPQAQGKPQ
+820 AQNEQ
-831 SDSYA
+831 
-836 SPGGEHGDE
+836 GDE

>member
-1 VRQHWLINSL
+1 MRQHWLINSL
-11 IGFVLFVLASLAMTS
+11 IGVALFVLASLVMTS
-26 MAITQAQ
+26 MTITQAQ

-38 LPGLSSGSEEES
+38 LPSLGGGSEEET
-50 ANVSGEEFQK
+50 AEVSGEEFQA
-60 SLTDVIT
+60 SLNDVIT

-86 VTAGAASEDDG
+86 VTADAASEDEG
-97 VVHQGLLGAL
+97 VVRQGLLGAL

-115 DQAQSGDSPVD
+115 DQAQAGDSPVD
-126 QWSRQLV
+126 QWARQLV
-133 QGVDDLRALND
+133 QGAEDLRALND
-144 DADQGEAIRAVAEGA
+144 DADQGEAIRAVVEGA
-159 VLALVWGVLLV
+159 ILALIWGVLLV
-170 LMIAFGRLIA
+170 VMIAIGRMVA

-194 GWLMAVHFLRR
+194 AWLMAVHFLRR
-205 MLPWTLSFAI
+205 MLPWALSFAI

-266 LLQQHALRG
+266 LLQQRALRG
-275 LFVIGALIALGDAVN
+275 MFVIGALIALGDAVN

-296 MLGSELSSLASVL
+296 LLGSELSSLVSVL
-309 SNMLAALLAARFILK
+309 SNMLAALLAARFIIK

-399 VTGLLRRQAERMG
+399 VTGLLRRQAERIG

-468 GQALVSL
+468 GQALFSL

-494 RALTSSARSRG
+494 RALMSSARSRG

-713 RMEEQEI
+713 RMEAQEI
-720 DLGVPRLSVSME
+720 DLGVPRLSISME
-732 ARSEDRM
+732 SRSEDRM
-739 EATAGTLFSL
+739 EATAGTSFSL
-749 EEGSQE
+749 DDDAS
-755 QAVQENT
+755 
-762 PPEREQGKHEE
+762 
-773 TQASDVNSQEHKKP
+773 ASDQRASDAEQETDTDDHKRP

-797 KAEIRQDEQARKHDN
+797 KAEIRRDEQERKYDK
-812 TTNRAASH
+812 TADRAASH
-820 RQKPQAQGKPQ
+820 RQKPPAQGKPQ
-831 SDSYA
+831 AGTYA
-836 SPGGEHGDE
+836 STGGEHGDE